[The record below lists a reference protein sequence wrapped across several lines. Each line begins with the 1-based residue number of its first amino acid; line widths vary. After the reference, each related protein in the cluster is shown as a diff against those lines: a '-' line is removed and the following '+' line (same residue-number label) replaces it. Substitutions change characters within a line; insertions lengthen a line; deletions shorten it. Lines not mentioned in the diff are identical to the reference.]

1 MCINDHTTRTHYN
14 IIKSCHQVHRVA
26 LAGVSP
32 YFQAMFTSGYKES
45 QWRNKVGELREAGES
60 LQEILLPGVSAEAL
74 RLVLEF
80 IYTGQLE
87 LSPLNIQAI
96 LGCASQL
103 QLQSV
108 VSLCSRYLHTNLDL
122 DNCRDI
128 LSLADTFSLS
138 KLRHNTLRFMSE
150 NLKQFSQTP
159 EFVELEPG
167 QLSSL
172 LNSNFPVNMTEC
184 GVLAAT
190 AAWIEHDL
198 AARLK
203 WSDKLVDGVRL
214 ANIPTRD
221 IAR

>member
-1 MCINDHTTRTHYN
+1 M
-14 IIKSCHQVHRVA
+14 HRVA